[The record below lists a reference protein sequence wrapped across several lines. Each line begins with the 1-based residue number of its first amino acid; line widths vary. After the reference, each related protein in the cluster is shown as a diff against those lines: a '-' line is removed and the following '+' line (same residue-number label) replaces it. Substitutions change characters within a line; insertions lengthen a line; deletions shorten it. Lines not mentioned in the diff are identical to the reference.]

1 MSGDEDKKMNPRI
14 TSIEIGTRNL
24 RKIDIYPL
32 SMAAE
37 LKLSDLITSVLQE
50 FYAAQNQEDLAF
62 ITVIVDLIK
71 ENLSRILDMITDD
84 DVKSEDL
91 LGSLDNYQAV
101 ELAEKIYDVN
111 FDGAIKKALGLFE
124 KARNIG
130 ESPSK
135 RSLQKSASDTEDTG
149 SNTSTSEVTKMVG

>member
-37 LKLSDLITSVLQE
+37 LKLSDLITNVLQE
-50 FYAAQNQEDLAF
+50 FYAGQDQEDLVFVTA
-62 ITVIVDLIK
+62 IVDLIK
-71 ENLSRILDMITDD
+71 DNLSIILDMITDD
-84 DVKSEDL
+84 DVKSEVL
-91 LGSLDNYQAV
+91 LESLDNYQAV
-101 ELAEKIYDVN
+101 ELAEKIYDMN
-111 FDGAIKKALGLFE
+111 FAGAIKKALGLFE
-124 KARNIG
+124 RARSIR

-135 RSLQKSASDTEDTG
+135 RSLQKSASATGDTDL
-149 SNTSTSEVTKMVG
+149 STSTREATELGE